1 MSVTRE
7 RERERER
14 ERAPWAECAIKR
26 GKRNLS
32 TAQKALRPR
41 ELSGEAATWEARWVG
56 PVGPVPGE
64 ISNGETDFD
73 FQLILDFD
81 KNLANFTRRF
91 IRNLDMRIFP
101 KIF

>member
-1 MSVTRE
+1 MSKESGFGYPKFTLTKFG
-7 RERERER
+7 
-14 ERAPWAECAIKR
+14 IKR

-32 TAQKALRPR
+32 SAQKALGLR

-56 PVGPVPGE
+56 PVPGE
-64 ISNGETDFD
+64 ISNGKTDFD

-91 IRNLDMRIFP
+91 RRNLDMRIFP